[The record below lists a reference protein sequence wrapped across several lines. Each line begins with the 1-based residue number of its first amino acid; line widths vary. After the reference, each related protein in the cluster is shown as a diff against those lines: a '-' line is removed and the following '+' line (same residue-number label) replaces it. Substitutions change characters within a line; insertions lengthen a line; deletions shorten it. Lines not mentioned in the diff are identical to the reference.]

1 MLGLSS
7 SVSTSS
13 ARSTRKAPCGGFV
26 LIPLGSSC
34 PAQAPE
40 NANARRAQTLCTE
53 PAGTHSVRGSLF
65 LCLRGFVRIA
75 VQVRPYIS
83 NCSPSVIWRSTA
95 VSWTRP
101 FGYRS
106 AMRVSTGCATLGTFR
121 YRFIN
126 AGFSPCKN
134 LRRTSLL
141 TLRGLVA
148 FTVAFEASAL
158 PLSDAPEWPG
168 LAGLRRCSGG
178 LEQTQTDVLQTPARV
193 NRTQKRLPFAV
204 TWHLNIWPGSSSC
217 VTEFAAGAQ

>member
-1 MLGLSS
+1 MRPERLSLAVSNFQLCAGCSDCLGR

-13 ARSTRKAPCGGFV
+13 ARSTRKPPCGGFV
-26 LIPLGSSC
+26 LILLGSSY

-40 NANARRAQTLCTE
+40 NANALGAQTLCTE

-65 LCLRGFVRIA
+65 LCLRAFVRIA

-83 NCSPSVIWRSTA
+83 NWSPSVIWRSTA
-95 VSWTRP
+95 VSWMRP

-106 AMRVSTGCATLGTFR
+106 AIRVSTGCATLGTFQ
-121 YRFIN
+121 YRFIS

-148 FTVAFEASAL
+148 SLSRVKRAL
-158 PLSDAPEWPG
+158 S
-168 LAGLRRCSGG
+168 R
-178 LEQTQTDVLQTPARV
+178 
-193 NRTQKRLPFAV
+193 
-204 TWHLNIWPGSSSC
+204 
-217 VTEFAAGAQ
+217 